1 MLLLLYILFV
11 IGSGIYFFLTWNY
24 KHWEKKGIP
33 SPEPKIL
40 CGNLQGA
47 VFGKKHVVYDFDRIY
62 KNYKDQYSF
71 VGVYSMRQPQYLITD
86 ARTAK
91 DILITK
97 FKNFHDNEFAD
108 MSDKKKDPIFVSHPF
123 MLKGQEWKEKRN
135 EMTPAFTH
143 LRIKTMY
150 PIFQDTAE
158 HLKMAFLRA
167 NGGTIDGYE
176 TCAHYAID
184 VVRVFLSKL
193 CTETCELPLNNSKM
207 GIFEEGYS
215 VIIPIYSIHRD
226 PRYYEDPDKFIPERF
241 APEKGGTKVYK
252 DKGAFLPFSD
262 GPRIEYKD
270 QYSFVG
276 IYNMR
281 QPQYLAIDARTA
293 KEVLSTKFKNFH
305 DNEFSDLSDQKK
317 DPILT
322 AHPYMLK
329 GQDWKEKRAE
339 LSTAFTHIRIKAMY
353 PIFQKTAEH
362 LKTTILRA
370 NGDAIDSYE
379 MFSNYAIDVIC
390 NCAFGTDASAMF
402 GKEAQIREMGRKIL
416 ISTKLFLYFFV
427 IQMLPRLRRIYKISI
442 VNKVVEK
449 FFLKIMKDAIDLRQR
464 SKDSHNDYLTYLL
477 ELRRKKNLSD
487 LDMVAHVILM
497 FFDGFDA
504 VGSVITH
511 ALYHMGRDKEIQDK
525 LWNEIKKTIEEHDKI
540 TFDVVQEMPFLEQV
554 VSEALR
560 LYPPGSFKSKICTES
575 CELRLNNSKMGTFEE
590 GYSVIIPIYSI
601 HRDPRYYE
609 DPDKFIPERFAP
621 EKGGTKIYKDKGA
634 FIPFGDGPRTCLGM
648 KFAQA
653 QLKAALFAI
662 VKDFEI
668 DVDARTSDTL
678 QLNPKYMIPIV
689 LGGIW
694 LKLKEIK

>member
-24 KHWEKKGIP
+24 KHWEKRGIP

-47 VFGKKHVVYDFDRIY
+47 VFGKKHVVYDFDQIY

-71 VGVYSMRQPQYLITD
+71 VGIYSMRQPQYLITD

-184 VVRVFLSKL
+184 VVSNCIFGTDAGALSGGKAPILDMARKVVFSSRLMLYFIVVQLFPSLKKFYKFSVVGKGVEEFFHNVMKDAINLRKKNKNNRKDHLNYLLDLRAKKNLSDFDMVCHVIAFIVDGIDQTSTVITLALYQLGKNKDIQIKLRKEIRETIEQHEEITFDVVQEMLYLEQVVSETLRLHPAGVFLSKL
-193 CTETCELPLNNSKM
+193 CTETCELPLNSSKM

-226 PRYYEDPDKFIPERF
+226 PRYYEDPEKFIPERF

-262 GPRIEYKD
+262 GPR
-270 QYSFVG
+270 
-276 IYNMR
+276 M
-281 QPQYLAIDARTA
+281 
-293 KEVLSTKFKNFH
+293 
-305 DNEFSDLSDQKK
+305 
-317 DPILT
+317 
-322 AHPYMLK
+322 
-329 GQDWKEKRAE
+329 
-339 LSTAFTHIRIKAMY
+339 
-353 PIFQKTAEH
+353 
-362 LKTTILRA
+362 
-370 NGDAIDSYE
+370 
-379 MFSNYAIDVIC
+379 
-390 NCAFGTDASAMF
+390 
-402 GKEAQIREMGRKIL
+402 
-416 ISTKLFLYFFV
+416 
-427 IQMLPRLRRIYKISI
+427 
-442 VNKVVEK
+442 
-449 FFLKIMKDAIDLRQR
+449 
-464 SKDSHNDYLTYLL
+464 
-477 ELRRKKNLSD
+477 
-487 LDMVAHVILM
+487 
-497 FFDGFDA
+497 
-504 VGSVITH
+504 
-511 ALYHMGRDKEIQDK
+511 
-525 LWNEIKKTIEEHDKI
+525 
-540 TFDVVQEMPFLEQV
+540 
-554 VSEALR
+554 
-560 LYPPGSFKSKICTES
+560 
-575 CELRLNNSKMGTFEE
+575 
-590 GYSVIIPIYSI
+590 
-601 HRDPRYYE
+601 
-609 DPDKFIPERFAP
+609 
-621 EKGGTKIYKDKGA
+621 
-634 FIPFGDGPRTCLGM
+634 CLGM

-653 QLKAALFAI
+653 QLKAAIFAV
-662 VKDFEI
+662 VKDLEI
-668 DVDARTSDTL
+668 DVDPRTSDTL
-678 QLNPKYMIPIV
+678 ELNPVELIPTV

-694 LKLKEIK
+694 LKFKEIKR